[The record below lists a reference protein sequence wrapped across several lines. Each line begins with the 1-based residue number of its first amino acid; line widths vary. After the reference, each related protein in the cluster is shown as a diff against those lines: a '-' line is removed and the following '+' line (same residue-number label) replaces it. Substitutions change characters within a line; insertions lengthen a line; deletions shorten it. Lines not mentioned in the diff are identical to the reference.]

1 MKLTISFLTI
11 NYKKKTTSITVSE
24 VQIEYKSRLFMLKL
38 VGSFKMQ
45 DIAIKILK
53 IYDNMRT
60 FLYVRFYNDRNYKNM
75 LFFRIKKAT
84 CFRIL
89 CH

>member
-24 VQIEYKSRLFMLKL
+24 VQIL
-38 VGSFKMQ
+38 VGPFKMQ

-60 FLYVRFYNDRNYKNM
+60 FYM
-75 LFFRIKKAT
+75 
-84 CFRIL
+84 
-89 CH
+89 

>member
-1 MKLTISFLTI
+1 
-11 NYKKKTTSITVSE
+11 
-24 VQIEYKSRLFMLKL
+24 MLKL